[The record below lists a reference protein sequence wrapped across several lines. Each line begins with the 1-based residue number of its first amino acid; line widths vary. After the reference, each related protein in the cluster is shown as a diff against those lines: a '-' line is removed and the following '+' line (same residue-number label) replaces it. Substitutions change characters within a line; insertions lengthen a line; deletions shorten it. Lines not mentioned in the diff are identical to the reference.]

1 MQKHYKFL
9 KSVSVLSLDAF
20 HYKYI
25 TKVIEFTNYDCNS
38 PSLFSPSNAQLS
50 HYVDFHP
57 CSYTDRTITAMYI
70 PLIIIY
76 QDVLRALLKTNT
88 MKLST
93 TYNELF
99 KEFRSA
105 APFHQLEEHP
115 VDIVTLPFLSDSKG
129 ILAKKPRRGR
139 GSKEF
144 FPVTDAYIKENQE
157 FTYHMFIP
165 RGYTKSN
172 RAIMLMHGLNEKNW
186 KKYLPWALSL
196 TLKTGCPVIL
206 FPMAFHMNR
215 APSMWSQPR
224 IMQNLMQLR
233 SGLSKQLS
241 KSTFINAALSQ
252 RLDSFPHR
260 FYLSGYQTANDMFKL
275 ISSIKNGLHP
285 YFLADTRIDLF
296 AYSIGAF
303 LAQNMLIADDN
314 QLLSDSKII
323 LFCGGAVFKD
333 MDGESKLIMDSSAF
347 NKLVSYFVNNLEND
361 IASSKPYT
369 HLLKYS
375 SLGRAFRSMI
385 GPDLNWEVRE
395 EVFKANA
402 DRIKVIGLK
411 RDTVIPSDKIIET
424 MRGKNNDIPAKL
436 EILDPPFEYSHEIP
450 FPIGK
455 NGNDELIDNSFEEIF
470 SGSAEFFC

>member
-1 MQKHYKFL
+1 
-9 KSVSVLSLDAF
+9 
-20 HYKYI
+20 
-25 TKVIEFTNYDCNS
+25 
-38 PSLFSPSNAQLS
+38 
-50 HYVDFHP
+50 
-57 CSYTDRTITAMYI
+57 
-70 PLIIIY
+70 
-76 QDVLRALLKTNT
+76 

-99 KEFRSA
+99 KEFRNA
-105 APFHQLEEHP
+105 APYHQLEEYP
-115 VDIVTLPFLSDSKG
+115 VDIVTLPFISDSSG
-129 ILAKKPRRGR
+129 ILAKKSRRGLK

-144 FPVTDAYIKENQE
+144 FPETDSAIKENQE
-157 FTYHMFIP
+157 FSYHIFLP
-165 RGYTKSN
+165 RGNKKNN
-172 RAIMLMHGLNEKNW
+172 RAIMLMHGLNEKSW

-196 TLKTGCPVIL
+196 TLKTGSPVIL

-233 SGLSKQLS
+233 SGLINKLS
-241 KSTFINAALSQ
+241 KSTFINAALSH

-275 ISSIKNGLHP
+275 IQSIKHGSHP
-285 YFLADTRIDLF
+285 YFEAETRVDIF

-314 QLLSDSKII
+314 KLLSESKIV

-361 IASSKPYT
+361 IAKSKPYT
-369 HLLKYS
+369 HLLKSS

-385 GPDLNWEVRE
+385 GPDLNRDIRE
-395 EVFKANA
+395 AVFRENT

-411 RDTVIPSDKIIET
+411 NDRVIPSDKILET
-424 MRGKNNDIPAKL
+424 MRGKNNDIASNF
-436 EILDPPFEYSHEIP
+436 EILDPPFQYSHEIP
-450 FPIGK
+450 FPIGR
-455 NGNDELIDNSFEEIF
+455 NGEDELIDNSFEEIF
-470 SGSAEFFC
+470 SVSAEFFCKAS